1 MNKTNGNSTQGQSH
15 NTPTPI
21 HIPLP
26 EIPLPEHAVPE
37 LVLDVDFDDER
48 YWVPRGDDI
57 ESLPLLFSVSAG
69 SWVNITRARGDGI
82 ISRHRHSS
90 PVTGYTLDG
99 AWGYIEH
106 DWTAHKGTFI
116 FEPPGETHTLIVKA
130 DPSQSTQ
137 SSQPSSQ
144 NHMTVLFHNYG
155 PLMHVDG
162 DGKVCGYVDVFT
174 RLEDCKKHY
183 RRSGLNSDCIERLIR

>member
-1 MNKTNGNSTQGQSH
+1 MNTTTDAKNSM
-15 NTPTPI
+15 NEPI
-21 HIPLP
+21 

-37 LVLDVDFDDER
+37 LVADVDFDDER

-57 ESLPLLFSVSAG
+57 ESLPLLFSVATG

-90 PVTGYTLDG
+90 PVTGYTLEG

-106 DWTAHKGTFI
+106 EWTARKGTFI
-116 FEPPGETHTLIVKA
+116 FEPPGETHTLIVKPDA
-130 DPSQSTQ
+130 SNPSAEK
-137 SSQPSSQ
+137 
-144 NHMTVLFHNYG
+144 NMMVLFHNYG
-155 PLMHVDG
+155 PLMHVDNSG
-162 DGKVCGYVDVFT
+162 EVCGYVDVFK

-183 RRSGLNSDCIERLIR
+183 RHCGLGSECIERLIR